1 MKRAMSGTAV
11 SLAVMSVAGLALAAG
26 PQPGRVGA
34 APTGNAPAGNAIVAQ
49 ASPMQPGA
57 PAAGAGT
64 GTKAPP
70 STAQPATPPPTI
82 VGKDLVN
89 TKGQKIGKIAKI
101 DGNQVVLS
109 VGGFLGIGAHEV
121 AVPWNSLT
129 TMGSGAKLK
138 VETAM
143 TEDELKQLP
152 AYKDSGAGDSGVRAM
167 HPSNGGMT
175 SSPSR

>member
-1 MKRAMSGTAV
+1 MKRAISGTAV
-11 SLAVMSVAGLALAAG
+11 SLAVMSAAGLALAAG
-26 PQPGRVGA
+26 PHGDRVN
-34 APTGNAPAGNAIVAQ
+34 PAPAGNAIVAQ
-49 ASPMQPGA
+49 AGPAQPSAPSSGA
-57 PAAGAGT
+57 GAGAGT
-64 GTKAPP
+64 SAAP
-70 STAQPATPPPTI
+70 SAGQPATPPSTI
-82 VGKDLVN
+82 IGKDLVN
-89 TKGQKIGKIAKI
+89 TKGQKIGKIDKI

-109 VGGFLGIGAHEV
+109 VGGFLGIGAHKV

-152 AYKDSGAGDSGVRAM
+152 AYKDSGSGDSGVRAM
-167 HPSNGGMT
+167 HPSGGGMT